1 MKKKTTIWI
10 VVLCV
15 AILAGIWWFTRPKK
29 ETESFAKQSFYSET
43 KDNNAFETNP
53 EATKVVEDFFS
64 AFEKSDYEHMKTY
77 CTKECIDTS
86 FHEGDAFGMVWAK
99 TPQIAEKPGFA
110 NENEYKIFVTVE
122 MEPSKNSAL
131 YAGGSIT
138 AFYVALK
145 KTDSGSWLID
155 SFATGI

>member
-10 VVLCV
+10 VFLCV
-15 AILAGIWWFTRPKK
+15 AILAGVWWFTRSKK
-29 ETESFAKQSFYSET
+29 ETGSPAKQSFYSET

-77 CTKECIDTS
+77 CTKECVDVY
-86 FHEGDAFGMVWAK
+86 FHDGDVFGMVWAK

-122 MEPSKNSAL
+122 MEPAKNSAL
-131 YAGGSIT
+131 YGSGSNT
-138 AFYVALK
+138 SFYVALK